1 MKGGVGMG
9 YTIGKLEKE
18 LLSKIDTDSQ
28 KELEKIKRYI
38 NLIKLF
44 YELDK
49 SIKQNGVMVTTENG
63 SQKFLKPNPAIQE
76 KNRINTQ
83 LLSLERSFIFVNT
96 DEMLD
101 GSDLL

>member
-1 MKGGVGMG
+1 MKGGLGLG
-9 YTIGKLEKE
+9 YTVGKLEKE
-18 LLSKIDTDSQ
+18 LLTKIDTGSQ
-28 KELEKIKRYI
+28 KELEKINRYI

-49 SIKQNGVMVTTENG
+49 SIKRDGAMVLTENG

-83 LLSLERSFIFVNT
+83 LLSLERSFIVVRLNR
-96 DEMLD
+96 LVQA
-101 GSDLL
+101 GALL

>member
-1 MKGGVGMG
+1 MG
-9 YTIGKLEKE
+9 YTVKKLEKE
-18 LLSKIDTDSQ
+18 LLSKIDTESQ
-28 KELEKIKRYI
+28 KELEKINRYI

-44 YELDK
+44 YELDE
-49 SIKQNGVMVTTENG
+49 SIKSDGAMVITENG

-96 DEMLD
+96 DDMLD

>member
-1 MKGGVGMG
+1 MG
-9 YTIGKLEKE
+9 YTVKKLEKE
-18 LLSKIDTDSQ
+18 LLSKIDTGSQ
-28 KELEKIKRYI
+28 KELEKVNRYI

-44 YELDK
+44 YELDD
-49 SIKQNGVMVTTENG
+49 SIAKDGAMVMTENG
-63 SQKFLKPNPAIQE
+63 SQRFLKPNPAIQE

-83 LLSLERSFIFVNT
+83 LLSIERSFIFVDT